1 MRENNLLIGAEVT
14 EKLKQ
19 EELLLTKPVREHS
32 CTMHS
37 TGDRWG
43 TEKCLACAYE
53 AGAKAQLA
61 EVKQDCEQKVRD
73 AYSRGFSDGRT
84 SRRIPND

>member
-1 MRENNLLIGAEVT
+1 MSKSVKRSLTSQREIVEKQNNLLIGAEVT

-61 EVKQDCEQKVRD
+61 KVGEQ
-73 AYSRGFSDGRT
+73 
-84 SRRIPND
+84 